1 MSELTPHLRS
11 PAFLLY
17 ADDFYAGSA
26 ALTRD
31 EIGAFMLLLC
41 QQWTRKGLPES
52 PAVLARLARGK
63 VTEAVLEK
71 FPLGPDG
78 QRRNARLE
86 RVRAQHENYISN
98 QSRAGKESARRRA
111 DARNANRQR
120 DTQPDGNA
128 VATPLPSGCQPDGNA
143 VPTGHSTRTQ
153 VPDPDPDPDTK
164 EPTSQASQGSLVP
177 SETDVLAF
185 CEAFP
190 GAPVHGI
197 PPVIPKAW
205 ALNWMS
211 WRMEPGKT
219 PLGDWR
225 GSLVRRFKA
234 EFAERRP
241 LALGSMPGSPSGAAA
256 PKKGADLPAWRKQ
269 DEARTAWRSSPL
281 NPDAPDY
288 VGDELMTPT
297 LRGKAAE
304 LAEAAGQ

>member
-1 MSELTPHLRS
+1 MSDPTPTHRS

-17 ADDFYAGSA
+17 ADDFYAGCA

-41 QQWTRKGLPES
+41 QQWTRNGLPDS
-52 PAVLARLARGK
+52 PTVLARLARGK
-63 VTEAVLEK
+63 VSDAVLEK
-71 FPLGPDG
+71 FPVDHDG
-78 QRRNARLE
+78 KRRNTRLE
-86 RVRAQHENYISN
+86 REREKHKTYLSN

-111 DARNANRQR
+111 EARASQRQP
-120 DTQPDGNA
+120 DTQRYGNA
-128 VATPLPSGCQPDGNA
+128 VATPLDSGCPPVDPSVA
-143 VPTGHSTRTQ
+143 TGHPTDGQ
-153 VPDPDPDPDTK
+153 VPNPNPNPEYT
-164 EPTSQASQGSLVP
+164 EPTSQALQGALVP
-177 SETDVLAF
+177 SEAEVLAF

-234 EFAERRP
+234 EFAELRP
-241 LALGSMPGSPSGAAA
+241 LALGSMPGSPSGATA
-256 PKKGADLPAWRKQ
+256 PKKSAELPAWRKQ
-269 DEARTAWRSSPL
+269 DDARTAWRSSPL

-288 VGDELMTPT
+288 IGDELMTPA
-297 LRGKAAE
+297 LCEKAAA
-304 LAEAAGQ
+304 LAEEAGE